1 MSELI
6 ARQKGR
12 LRLMTL
18 WLLWQSPRRGIE
30 IIDDINKMTWGFW
43 KPSPGSI
50 YPLLNK
56 MEEEGVIEKTSDGK
70 YKITAKGTEEI
81 KEFLPIKQINSIED
95 SVQELEGLAQFFKEV
110 ERNKLIEYK
119 HRIISAIKEIEEVV
133 KNA

>member
-1 MSELI
+1 
-6 ARQKGR
+6 
-12 LRLMTL
+12 MTL

-70 YKITAKGTEEI
+70 YKITAKGSEEI